1 MIFNISGRTD
11 IIAFYYPWLV
21 NRLNAGYVDVR
32 HPFDE
37 HLILRYALSP
47 QLVEALT
54 LCTKNPMPI
63 LKNPEPLL
71 RYCTIIHVT
80 LTPYGADLEP
90 NVPKKMQ
97 IIQSIKELSK
107 IFGKD
112 HIYVRY
118 DPIVL
123 TEKHTIKQ
131 HLSSFENMVRQL
143 KDDVYAFVIS
153 FVDDYRN
160 TSKHHIHICTQE
172 EMITLGKGIG
182 AISKKYGVIV
192 QSCSEPLDLS
202 AYGIKNGLCLDP
214 EVLTRLTGLDIDWVK
229 EKGKREHCACADYRD
244 IGAYNSCLHLCKYC
258 YANFDESK
266 IIANYQQHDPKSSLL
281 IGKIEPGD
289 RVKEVKFKA
298 RQVKLF

>member
-37 HLILRYALSP
+37 HLILRYDLSP
-47 QLVEALT
+47 SQVEALT

-80 LTPYGADLEP
+80 LTPYGANLEP
-90 NVPKKMQ
+90 NVPKKTQ
-97 IIQSIKELSK
+97 IIESIKALSR

-112 HIYVRY
+112 HLYVRY
-118 DPIVL
+118 DPIIL
-123 TEKHTIKQ
+123 IGKYTMEQ
-131 HLSSFENMVRQL
+131 HLKSFENMVQQL

-153 FVDDYRN
+153 FVDDYKN
-160 TSKHHIHICTQE
+160 TQQHHIPICSQE
-172 EMITLGKGIG
+172 ETVTLAKGLG
-182 AISKKYGVIV
+182 AIGKKYGVIV
-192 QSCSEPLDLS
+192 QACSEPLDFS
-202 AYGIKNGLCLDP
+202 EYGIKNGLCLDP
-214 EVLTRLTGLDIDWVK
+214 EVLTKLTGLEIDWVL
-229 EKGKREHCACADYRD
+229 EKQKRQHCACADYRD

-258 YANFDESK
+258 YANFDEAK
-266 IIANYQQHDPKSSLL
+266 IKENYLAHDASSSLL
-281 IGKIEPGD
+281 IGHIHEDD
-289 RVKEVKFKA
+289 RIKEVKFKA